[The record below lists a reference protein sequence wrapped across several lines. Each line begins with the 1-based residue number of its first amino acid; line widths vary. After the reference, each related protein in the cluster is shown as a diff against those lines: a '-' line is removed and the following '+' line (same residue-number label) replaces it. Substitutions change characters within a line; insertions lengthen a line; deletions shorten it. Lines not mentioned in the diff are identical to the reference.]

1 MINNFQVGSVVT
13 GKSFIGRKELIK
25 QYRKQILNKSRSSSL
40 SIRGLTRT
48 GKTSFII
55 NVFNKIP
62 EDILYCYVDMKEP
75 TSYYELWVCILDIV
89 HDYLKNRKLIDE
101 EVRDWFEVLGDEKTP
116 WIKFVRTIKKLFSY
130 ISDNKIKTIIVLD
143 EFDNASTIF
152 ENQTSKWELFRS
164 LVSGAD
170 FFITAILISRRNL
183 HEIEGQTFQ
192 SSTFKGVFDTRYFTG
207 FNADDLEEY
216 YDVFQKKSVILSEKQ
231 KSEIQ
236 YYAGNSPY
244 LLSIMG
250 NRIIDRAKN
259 GKELDIADIFKNDCK
274 AINDYYADILTHLT
288 RDGRRNKLISF
299 VLGPNI
305 GITSSDKDEL
315 LNLGYLRKDSNK
327 YISISKYFEDYLR
340 NLKLNEPIWEKIT
353 TTEKKIKIIIEKER
367 NKLKAV
373 NGINISDKKK
383 LEKEIM
389 LLSNEI
395 TDVDIKRYDTFI
407 ASNKR
412 DWNVMSTYFDVMSL
426 TDSFNIIMSNW
437 TVFCKYFNNEMLS
450 SWKPKFKLIGVARN
464 PPAHVHEEYLTEEV
478 KRDVDNY
485 CSDIQKYIAKVYE
498 PDTEA
503 NHSELST
510 FSQNFESVTHGTQS
524 IESVNDDN
532 KESIKTT
539 KYNEPHTKK
548 TTKRLQGVILEKNIN
563 SNSLLFVK
571 VDGKEDEYFIYRE
584 DSPTYNKLKSGNI
597 IEFELKEFSAPGKP
611 PKLFAVNYKILQASE
626 EDETASK
633 LSGRIIEEKQD
644 KNGNK
649 YLLIERK
656 NEKFPLKAFSNKNPI
671 EYYNHKVGDIVS
683 YEIKTNKASNGIIY
697 ESAIILP
704 DN

>member
-1 MINNFQVGSVVT
+1 MINNFQVGPIVT
-13 GKSFIGRKELIK
+13 GNSFIGRKELIK

-48 GKTSFII
+48 GKTSFIT

-75 TSYYELWVCILDIV
+75 TNYYELWVCILDIV
-89 HDYLKNRKLIDE
+89 HDYLKNKKIIDE
-101 EVRDWFEVLGDEKTP
+101 DVRDWFEVLYEERTP

-152 ENQTSKWELFRS
+152 ESQTSKWELFRT

-207 FNADDLEEY
+207 FDSDDLEEY
-216 YDVFQKKSVILSEKQ
+216 YDVFNKKSILLSEEQ
-231 KSEIQ
+231 KNEIQ

-244 LLSIMG
+244 LLSIIG
-250 NRIIDRAKN
+250 NRIIDKAKN
-259 GKELDIADIFKNDCK
+259 GKEINIAEIFKNDCK
-274 AINDYYADILTHLT
+274 VINDYYSDILIHLT
-288 RDGRRNKLISF
+288 RDGSRNKLISF
-299 VLGPNI
+299 VLGPKI
-305 GITSSDKDEL
+305 GITASDKDEL
-315 LNLGYLRKDSNK
+315 QNLGYLRKDSDR
-327 YISISKYFEDYLR
+327 YIPISKYFEDYLR
-340 NLKLNEPIWEKIT
+340 NSKLNEPIWEKIT

-367 NKLKAV
+367 NRLKAL
-373 NGINISDKKK
+373 NGINITDKKN

-389 LLSNEI
+389 LRSNRI
-395 TDVDIKRYDTFI
+395 TDMDIRRYDSFI

-412 DWNVMSTYFDVMSL
+412 DHNVISTYFDVMSL
-426 TDSFNIIMSNW
+426 TDSFNIIMSHW
-437 TVFCKYFNNEMLS
+437 TVFCIYFNNEMLS
-450 SWKPKFKLIGVARN
+450 SWEPKFKLIGHARN
-464 PPAHVHEEYLTEEV
+464 PPAHGHEEYLTEEV

-498 PDTEA
+498 ANIEIDKTELA
-503 NHSELST
+503 PSWQSSKT
-510 FSQNFESVTHGTQS
+510 MPQGSQPIDSDVVEHNKIVSV
-524 IESVNDDN
+524 E
-532 KESIKTT
+532 ESIKPQVQ
-539 KYNEPHTKK
+539 KYTQKLK
-548 TTKRLQGVILEKNIN
+548 GIVLEKNIN

-571 VDGKEDEYFIYRE
+571 MENKQDEYFIYK
-584 DSPTYNKLKSGNI
+584 DNSTTYNKLKSGNI

-611 PKLFAVNYKILQASE
+611 TKFFAVNYKVLQASE
-626 EDETASK
+626 EKITSTF
-633 LSGRIIEEKQD
+633 SGKIIEEKQD

-649 YLLIERK
+649 YFLIERK
-656 NEKFPLKAFSNKNPI
+656 NERFPLKAFSNKNPI
-671 EYYNHKVGDIVS
+671 EYYNHKVGDIVF
-683 YEIKTNKASNGIIY
+683 YEIKTNNSSNGIIY